1 MRSSSLRAAIR
12 AVCGGTKRPPTYSGA
27 PTTRPLDVKLED
39 AAWVGKA
46 ASTEAA
52 FMLLDLKKNAAAC
65 NAAGH
70 IAWVSAAEAETYGG
84 GAKSHVLLGRR
95 TADALPKSFL
105 NERYARVAQDTYTFA
120 AAVDSSAVK
129 GKEWVGLRELV
140 NSAPPA
146 EASMAGQARNLLL
159 WHKHHAFC
167 GVCGGATASGKGGW
181 KRECG
186 SCGAQLFPRTD
197 PVIISAV
204 LSPDGER
211 CLLGR
216 QAKWPR
222 GRFSCLAGFV
232 DPGETLEEAV
242 RREVYEEA
250 GVVVGASDVY
260 YHSSQPWPNGP
271 AGQLMLGFLSVAES
285 EGLAVDTAEL
295 ETAQWVALDEV
306 RAALAGGVTTAGG
319 GGTGGGVGVDAGGLL
334 LPVPSAIA
342 NQLLHAACD
351 VHAVMSG
358 QGGGGAGA

>member
-1 MRSSSLRAAIR
+1 MLRT
-12 AVCGGTKRPPTYSGA
+12 G
-27 PTTRPLDVKLED
+27 
-39 AAWVGKA
+39 
-46 ASTEAA
+46 A
-52 FMLLDLKKNAAAC
+52 FMLLDLKD
-65 NAAGH
+65 
-70 IAWVSAAEAETYGG
+70 IADAPKGGPHCKPELRRGG
-84 GAKSHVLLGRR
+84 GDVGAVRSRTCCLGAVLPTRCRSPSSTSGTRASHR
-95 TADALPKSFL
+95 A
-105 NERYARVAQDTYTFA
+105 YHA

-129 GKEWVGLRELV
+129 GKGMRWAARAVDT
-140 NSAPPA
+140 APPA

-167 GVCGGATASGKGGW
+167 GVCGGAAASGKGGW

-211 CLLGR
+211 LLGR
-216 QAKWPR
+216 QAKSPR
-222 GRFSCLAGFV
+222 GSSAASPASSTRA
-232 DPGETLEEAV
+232 
-242 RREVYEEA
+242 RRSRRPC
-250 GVVVGASDVY
+250 GARCTRRRA
-260 YHSSQPWPNGP
+260 SSSARRTSTTTRASRGQTAPR
-271 AGQLMLGFLSVAES
+271 GQLMLGFLSVAES